1 MFSRSNCYIIFLL
14 SHNKILIQL
23 NDKGRMKIEEMEQN
37 TTDKTQ
43 KTNKQ
48 KDKTQDKE
56 PLKK

>member
-37 TTDKTQ
+37 TTDKMQ

-56 PLKK
+56 P